1 MGDNLTPRAE
11 RQPCKELDL
20 NMLRLLM
27 AMGFLVWSGLPQT
40 ALAHEYWIAAQKFH
54 VEPGE
59 AVVADLLV
67 GSMMS
72 GEAYPWLKRS
82 AKEAK
87 LWAPDGSAVDITGRE
102 GDLPALNVTPEQPGL
117 NRISFHTQPSYVV
130 FEEFAKFQAYL
141 DLEGLTGVAEA
152 HRARGLPEEDFIEE
166 FTRNARAL
174 IQVGPVVDGESDTPT
189 GMPYEL
195 VAVGNPFTPGLT
207 EIEVQLTWNGV
218 PAAGVQ
224 VALFLTPPGVTPPEG
239 VERALFTTDAEGRV
253 TVPLDRAGR
262 YMLASVHIEPLDA
275 GTAAVW
281 KSHWANLTF
290 ALSR

>member
-1 MGDNLTPRAE
+1 
-11 RQPCKELDL
+11 
-20 NMLRLLM
+20 MLRLLT
-27 AMGFLVWSGLPQT
+27 LVALLGGVGLPQT
-40 ALAHEYWIAAQKFH
+40 SLAHEYWIAAEKFQ

-82 AKEAK
+82 AKEAR

-102 GDLPALNVTPEQPGL
+102 GDLPALNVTPGQPGL

-130 FEEFAKFQAYL
+130 FEEFAEFQKYL
-141 DLEGLTGVAEA
+141 DFEGLTGVAEA
-152 HRARGLPEEDFIEE
+152 HRARGLPEVDFIEE

-174 IQVGPVVDGESDTPT
+174 VQVGPVIDGQSDGPT
-189 GMPYEL
+189 GMPFEL
-195 VAVGNPFTPGLT
+195 VAQGNPYAPGLT
-207 EIEVQLTWNGV
+207 EIGVQLTWNGL
-218 PAAGVQ
+218 PAEGVQ

-239 VERALFTTDAEGRV
+239 VERGLFTTDATGRV
-253 TVPLDRAGR
+253 SVPLDRAGR
-262 YMLASVHIEPLDA
+262 YMLAAVHIEPLDA

-290 ALSR
+290 ALEP